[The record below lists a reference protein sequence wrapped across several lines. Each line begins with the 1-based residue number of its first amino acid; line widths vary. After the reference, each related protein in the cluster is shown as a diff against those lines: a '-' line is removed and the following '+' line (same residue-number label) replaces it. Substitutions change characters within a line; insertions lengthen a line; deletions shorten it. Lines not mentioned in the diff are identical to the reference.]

1 MKALKFF
8 LKQKLSILSVCIY
21 IFRKTGKLIVILT
34 TCSLGE
40 SGKSECV
47 TDRQDVFP
55 LSCSAVCLIKQQKA
69 SQEAQE
75 ARYFVNGKSKA
86 RYNSSREY
94 FVGMASYSELST
106 P

>member
-8 LKQKLSILSVCIY
+8 LKQKLFILSVCIY

-47 TDRQDVFP
+47 TDRQGIFP
-55 LSCSAVCLIKQQKA
+55 WSCSAVSLIKQQKA

>member
-8 LKQKLSILSVCIY
+8 LKQKLFILSVCIY

-47 TDRQDVFP
+47 TDRQGVFP
-55 LSCSAVCLIKQQKA
+55 LSCSAVSLIKQQKA